1 MYYWFGGERY
11 RTIISELMQINHRI
25 MQYLHSFTRT
35 KCFINMM
42 HNVTDTRLCWYS
54 KLPCQGHCDRLGPSD
69 CLVVVM
75 WRDGSTAVHWDT
87 RHYST
92 PHYIPPAQHSL
103 NNWAVAIMDYMYQ
116 NVSFKGRKGIFRNW
130 QFHIYH
136 QDNFY
141 PNNIT
146 PRINQSKFRQC
157 PCGSVG
163 HFISFLAVNLFSRP

>member
-116 NVSFKGRKGIFRNW
+116 MYHLKAEKEFLETDNLICIIKIISTQKIS
-130 QFHIYH
+130 H
-136 QDNFY
+136 QD
-141 PNNIT
+141 
-146 PRINQSKFRQC
+146 
-157 PCGSVG
+157 
-163 HFISFLAVNLFSRP
+163 